1 MFGVKAGT
9 VFYVGKGK
17 GSRSDE
23 HRAETKSLIRRKAWR
38 DMKHKHKVIMD
49 IWQAGHEVVEEIV
62 GRTDD
67 EEVALQ
73 AEAFQIAMQGIENLT
88 NEK

>member
-1 MFGVKAGT
+1 
-9 VFYVGKGK
+9 
-17 GSRSDE
+17 
-23 HRAETKSLIRRKAWR
+23 
-38 DMKHKHKVIMD
+38 MKHKHKVIMD